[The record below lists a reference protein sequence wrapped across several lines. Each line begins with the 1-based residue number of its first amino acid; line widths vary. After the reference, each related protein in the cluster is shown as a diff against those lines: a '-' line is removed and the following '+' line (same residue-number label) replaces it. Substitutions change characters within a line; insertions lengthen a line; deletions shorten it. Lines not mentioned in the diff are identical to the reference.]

1 MDKRTTETEARRNI
15 QRYLRQLSYFEPTIL
30 PPPIDGVAGDD
41 TTRALKAFQKI
52 DGLPETGI
60 ADSITFDRL
69 FAAYVASLEER
80 AQPAGIYPFP
90 DAPEGYSLEPGNST
104 PIVRLVQFMLTEISA
119 IYDMSANVAGTGI
132 YDKATEDAVRDL
144 QYRNLLPV
152 TGITDK
158 ATWDA
163 LARAYGFYILYLEP

>member
-1 MDKRTTETEARRNI
+1 
-15 QRYLRQLSYFEPTIL
+15 
-30 PPPIDGVAGDD
+30 
-41 TTRALKAFQKI
+41 
-52 DGLPETGI
+52 
-60 ADSITFDRL
+60 
-69 FAAYVASLEER
+69 
-80 AQPAGIYPFP
+80 
-90 DAPEGYSLEPGNST
+90 
-104 PIVRLVQFMLTEISA
+104 
-119 IYDMSANVAGTGI
+119 MSANVAGTGI

>member
-1 MDKRTTETEARRNI
+1 M
-15 QRYLRQLSYFEPTIL
+15 
-30 PPPIDGVAGDD
+30 
-41 TTRALKAFQKI
+41 
-52 DGLPETGI
+52 
-60 ADSITFDRL
+60 
-69 FAAYVASLEER
+69 
-80 AQPAGIYPFP
+80 
-90 DAPEGYSLEPGNST
+90 
-104 PIVRLVQFMLTEISA
+104 RLVQFMLTEISA